1 MVYHN
6 FQNYDSSLISQES
19 GKYDDFKISVKAIP
33 KTIAMLSNTK
43 AYLC

>member
-19 GKYDDFKISVKAIP
+19 GKYDDFKISVKEIP
-33 KTIAMLSNTK
+33 KTNTK
-43 AYLC
+43 NNSNAKQY